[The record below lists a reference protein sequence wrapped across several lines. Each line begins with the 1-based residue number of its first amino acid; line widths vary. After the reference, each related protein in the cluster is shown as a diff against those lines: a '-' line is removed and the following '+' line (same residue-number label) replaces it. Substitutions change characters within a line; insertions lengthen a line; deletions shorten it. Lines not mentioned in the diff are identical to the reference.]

1 MYKTLNT
8 SSVFHVLGY
17 LILLIGIMQL
27 LPLGVSYIYADSS
40 SSGIL
45 VSILISIL
53 SGLTMI
59 RFSKKGSELS
69 IRDGFLI
76 VGLGWFFMAFYGA
89 FPYFFS
95 GSIPTFTNSFF
106 ESMSGFT
113 TTGAT
118 ILTDI
123 EAMPEGLLFW
133 RAFTHWI
140 GGMGIIV
147 LSLAILPMLGIGGMQ
162 LFHAEAPG
170 PTADKLTPRVKN
182 TAKIL
187 WIVYVGITFTEV
199 VFLLFGGMD
208 LFDATC
214 HSFAT
219 MATGGFST
227 KNSSIKAF
235 DSSYI
240 DSVITIFMFIAGTNF
255 ALHYKFLIGKFNTY
269 WKDFEFKTYLF
280 ISLGITFIIT
290 FSNYLSGIFNSVF
303 ESLRYGIFQTVSIGT
318 TTGFGTSDYESWTAL
333 SQILLFMLMFIG
345 GSAGSTG
352 GGMKVIRLIVVIKH
366 SIIELKKIL
375 NPNAVIPLKLGKRVI
390 PKEVTFSIIGL
401 FLLYI
406 ALFIIISI
414 VMTILGLDILTA
426 AGASASCLGNI
437 GPGLGNVGPTD
448 NFAFIPG
455 VGKWILAMT
464 MMVGRLEIYTIL
476 VILTGG
482 FWRKV

>member
-8 SSVFHVLGY
+8 SSVFHILGY
-17 LILLIGIMQL
+17 LILLLGIIQF
-27 LPLGVSYIYADSS
+27 LPLGISYIYHDSS
-40 SSGIL
+40 SPGII
-45 VSILISIL
+45 VSIVFSII

-59 RFSKKGSELS
+59 RFSKKGTELS
-69 IRDGFLI
+69 IRDGFLV
-76 VGLGWFFMAFYGA
+76 VGLGWFFMALFGSL
-89 FPYFFS
+89 PYYFS
-95 GSIPTFTNSFF
+95 GSIATFTDSFF

-113 TTGAT
+113 TTGAS
-118 ILTDI
+118 ILTNI
-123 EAMPEGLLFW
+123 EAMPKGLLFW
-133 RAFTHWI
+133 RSFTHWI

-147 LSLAILPMLGIGGMQ
+147 LSLAILPILGIGGMQ
-162 LFHAEAPG
+162 LFKAEAPG

-187 WIVYVGITFTEV
+187 WIVYVGITAAEV

-240 DSVITIFMFIAGTNF
+240 DTVITIFMFIAGTNF
-255 ALHYKFLIGKFNTY
+255 ALHYKFLIGKFNSY
-269 WKDFEFKTYLF
+269 WKDFEFRTYLF

-290 FSNYLSGIFNSVF
+290 FSNHLSGVFSSVY

-318 TTGFGTSDYESWTAL
+318 TTGFGTSDYETWSSL
-333 SQILLFMLMFIG
+333 SQILIFILMFIG

-352 GGMKVIRLIVVIKH
+352 GGMKVIRIIVVVKH
-366 SIIELKKIL
+366 GIIELKKML
-375 NPNAVIPLKLGKRVI
+375 HPQAVIPLKLGKLII

-401 FLLYI
+401 FMLYI
-406 ALFIIISI
+406 GLFIFISI
-414 VMTILGLDILTA
+414 FMTILGLDFLTA
-426 AGASASCLGNI
+426 IGASASCLGNI

-448 NFAFIPG
+448 NFAFIPAI
-455 VGKWILAMT
+455 GKWVLSIS

-476 VILTGG
+476 VIFTGG
-482 FWRKV
+482 FWRNR